1 MIELKE
7 YQDKAI
13 EKLKNETIELLE
25 VSENKICVFKAP
37 TGSGKTLMVA
47 EALKRL
53 VNERRGEQ
61 GLSFI
66 WISVNQLH
74 DQSRNKLEKYYED
87 SRILKCSEFE
97 DLEDKKIG
105 KNEILFFN
113 WQSINKKDNLYIRE
127 NEQDNNLSTIIANT
141 KDEGRDIILIIDE
154 SHHTAKAEKS
164 REVILD
170 INPKVTIEVSATPQI
185 RDVSRIVEV
194 DFQTVK
200 DEGMIKREVAIN
212 SGIGKEK
219 IDDKSTDEFVIGC
232 ALKKRAELV
241 KAYKEQGSNINP
253 LILIQIPDSK
263 AGVLDKKDDIIQI
276 LRDKFKITAEN
287 RKLAIYLS
295 DKDDKVNLE
304 NIEKSDNETEVMIFK
319 QAIAIGWDCPRASIL
334 ILFRDWKSVEFS
346 IQTIGRIMRMPE
358 YRHYETDD
366 LNKGYVF
373 TNLSNIKIA
382 EDIAKDYITIYEARR
397 RNDIYKNIDLQSIY
411 LKRQREKTRLSG
423 KFSNI
428 FLDVA
433 KRDRIHTKLSIKPTK
448 LVNAIMVDGK
458 IEKLDEVQTVKHEG
472 EIKIKITEK
481 ELQYRFDLYIRSVCA
496 PFAPADSSGRIK
508 TALYKFF
515 EDVLKMTDYTK
526 IQEII
531 LGHENNQVITDYV
544 NKAKEEYSLKI
555 VEELTEQRETEHV
568 VWNVPETIDY
578 TSRYKPVDYKKS
590 IMRPNYE
597 KPGSGPE
604 QEFVDLLEDSKNKV
618 VWWFKNGESEK
629 KYFAVKYKDKYGVE
643 RAFYVDFIV
652 MTENGKI
659 GLFDTKSG
667 RTAEDAK
674 EKAEALSEY
683 LEKYSKKLWGGIVV
697 FKEGSCRYN
706 NKKKYVYTEGV
717 LGDDWDFLSFK

>member
-1 MIELKE
+1 M
-7 YQDKAI
+7 
-13 EKLKNETIELLE
+13 
-25 VSENKICVFKAP
+25 
-37 TGSGKTLMVA
+37 
-47 EALKRL
+47 
-53 VNERRGEQ
+53 
-61 GLSFI
+61 
-66 WISVNQLH
+66 
-74 DQSRNKLEKYYED
+74 
-87 SRILKCSEFE
+87 
-97 DLEDKKIG
+97 
-105 KNEILFFN
+105 
-113 WQSINKKDNLYIRE
+113 
-127 NEQDNNLSTIIANT
+127 
-141 KDEGRDIILIIDE
+141 
-154 SHHTAKAEKS
+154 
-164 REVILD
+164 
-170 INPKVTIEVSATPQI
+170 NP
-185 RDVSRIVEV
+185 
-194 DFQTVK
+194 
-200 DEGMIKREVAIN
+200 
-212 SGIGKEK
+212 
-219 IDDKSTDEFVIGC
+219 
-232 ALKKRAELV
+232 
-241 KAYKEQGSNINP
+241 
-253 LILIQIPDSK
+253 
-263 AGVLDKKDDIIQI
+263 
-276 LRDKFKITAEN
+276 
-287 RKLAIYLS
+287 
-295 DKDDKVNLE
+295 
-304 NIEKSDNETEVMIFK
+304 
-319 QAIAIGWDCPRASIL
+319 
-334 ILFRDWKSVEFS
+334 
-346 IQTIGRIMRMPE
+346 
-358 YRHYETDD
+358 
-366 LNKGYVF
+366 
-373 TNLSNIKIA
+373 
-382 EDIAKDYITIYEARR
+382 
-397 RNDIYKNIDLQSIY
+397 
-411 LKRQREKTRLSG
+411 
-423 KFSNI
+423 
-428 FLDVA
+428 
-433 KRDRIHTKLSIKPTK
+433 
-448 LVNAIMVDGK
+448 IMVDGK